1 MLLQKRKNSIKK
13 ENKFKSNLESNNDK
27 NKKINTLNP
36 EKDNVNL
43 IDEKNNLLE
52 EKKIIE
58 MIKEKPLNL
67 DVLEDKAR
75 IEIKETSERSEF
87 SLEKVLNE
95 KSGNRDNLNSRENHM
110 KYKRPES
117 KPLYI
122 LV

>member
-1 MLLQKRKNSIKK
+1 
-13 ENKFKSNLESNNDK
+13 
-27 NKKINTLNP
+27 
-36 EKDNVNL
+36 
-43 IDEKNNLLE
+43 
-52 EKKIIE
+52 

-67 DVLEDKAR
+67 DALEDKAR

>member
-1 MLLQKRKNSIKK
+1 
-13 ENKFKSNLESNNDK
+13 
-27 NKKINTLNP
+27 
-36 EKDNVNL
+36 
-43 IDEKNNLLE
+43 
-52 EKKIIE
+52 

-67 DVLEDKAR
+67 DALEDKAR

-95 KSGNRDNLNSRENHM
+95 KSGNRDNLNNKENHM
-110 KYKRPES
+110 MYKRPES